1 MSSED
6 AVRTGTA
13 ANVIQRKLRDARV
26 ELEQQRQRL
35 ANAAGSA
42 KDGDLGVL
50 QKGRQ
55 QWTWDAAGADEGA
68 GGASSS
74 LRTCLAETEKAL
86 RWAAPK
92 T

>member
-13 ANVIQRKLRDARV
+13 ADVVQRKLRDARV

-50 QKGRQ
+50 QQGRQ
-55 QWTWDAAGADEGA
+55 QWMWDAAGADEGV

-74 LRTCLAETEKAL
+74 LHTCLAETEKAL